1 MDIFNV
7 LTLLGGLA
15 LFLYGMNVMGGGLEK
30 MAGGKLES
38 IFEKITSNPL
48 KSVLLGAGV
57 TAAIQSS
64 AATTVMLIGFVNA
77 GIMRLHQAVG
87 VIMGANIG
95 TTITAWILSLS
106 GVDGDSFWL
115 KLLKPTSFSPIFA
128 FIGILLMTA
137 AKSDKKKTLGTIFLG
152 FAILMFGMNMMS
164 GAVEPLKDSQSFVN
178 MLTLF
183 KNPLLGVLAGAI
195 LTAVLQSSSV
205 SVGILQALSSTG
217 AINFG
222 TALPIILGQNIGSCV
237 TAIISSFGT
246 SKNAK
251 RVAAVHLCFNVIG
264 TVLFLSVFYILN
276 AIFNFSFLD
285 NAVDEKSIAIV
296 HTIFN
301 IVATAV
307 LLPFSKLLEK
317 LAYIII
323 KDDNDEQKES
333 VDDSLKLLDE
343 RFFRTPSVAVEQTRT
358 VIASMAHTAEES
370 VKIAVEL
377 PFDYD
382 EEKANQVYALEK
394 LVDRYEDGLGTYL
407 VKLSSMEMSH
417 KDAQTVSTLLH
428 NISDLE
434 RISDHARNIANAAK
448 EKHEKNIEFS
458 QKAKEE
464 LSVMCNAVCEV
475 VSYAVKA
482 VCEQDLYSAY
492 EVEPLEE
499 VVNQLRTKV
508 KNRHVKRLQAK
519 KCTIELGFVFTDL
532 IISLERISDHCS
544 NIAVCLVQVNDD
556 NFETHEYLR
565 TVKTSGEEFD
575 NEVEKFQHMFVL
587 PKKETYKTETV

>member
-7 LTLLGGLA
+7 LSMLGGLA

-30 MAGGKLES
+30 MAGGKLEG

-106 GVDGDSFWL
+106 GIEGDSLWV

-128 FIGILLMTA
+128 FIGILFIMA

-152 FAILMFGMNMMS
+152 FAILMYGMNIMS
-164 GAVEPLKDSQSFVN
+164 SAVEPLKDSPSFVN
-178 MLTLF
+178 MLTVF
-183 KNPLLGVLAGAI
+183 KNPLLGVFAGIAMTAI
-195 LTAVLQSSSV
+195 LQSSSV

-217 AINFG
+217 ALNFG

-237 TAIISSFGT
+237 TAIISAIGT

-251 RVAAVHLCFNVIG
+251 RVAAVHLCFNIIG

-276 AIFNFSFLD
+276 AFLNFSFM
-285 NAVDEKSIAIV
+285 NSTVNGTSIAIV

-301 IVATAV
+301 VVATAV

-323 KDDNDEQKES
+323 KEDAEEVAESADDK
-333 VDDSLKLLDE
+333 LKLLDE
-343 RFFRTPSVAVEQTRT
+343 RFFRTPGVAVEQTRT
-358 VIASMAHTAEES
+358 VIAAMAHTAQKS
-370 VKIAVEL
+370 VLLANTL
-377 PFDYD
+377 PFNFD

-448 EKHEKNIEFS
+448 EKYEKNIEFS
-458 QKAKEE
+458 AKAKEE
-464 LSVMCNAVCEV
+464 LSVMCNAVNEV

-532 IISLERISDHCS
+532 LTSLERISDHCS

-575 NEVEKFQHMFVL
+575 SEVEKFQKMFAL
-587 PKKETYKTETV
+587 PKKEQYKTETV